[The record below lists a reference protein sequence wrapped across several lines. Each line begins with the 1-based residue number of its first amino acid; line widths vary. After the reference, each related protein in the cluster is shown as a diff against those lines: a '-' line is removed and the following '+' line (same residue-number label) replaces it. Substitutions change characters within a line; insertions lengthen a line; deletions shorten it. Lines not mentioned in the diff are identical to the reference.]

1 MNCGMTDN
9 KKSYMNSIDL
19 NSCGTSSTKLLQI
32 STTVFRFLS
41 GYVHRTDDKA
51 YDMLDNFKSNIQ
63 VSLIDSSPIQTRA
76 DKLQN
81 CNLK

>member
-9 KKSYMNSIDL
+9 NKSYMNSIDL

-41 GYVHRTDDKA
+41 GYVHRRDDVSDAHKA
-51 YDMLDNFKSNIQ
+51 YDMLVNRQ
-63 VSLIDSSPIQTRA
+63 VQV
-76 DKLQN
+76 
-81 CNLK
+81 